1 MSLYDLT
8 RHPRFPEFLA
18 NMLLTLNQFYALDE
32 EMKIIIL
39 RSFESWL
46 KRVGESASATTIVK
60 CPHCGKPIEVR
71 LTVRSAI

>member
-32 EMKIIIL
+32 EMKTIIL